1 MIDLWAALLFLVVVF
16 LAALLAVY
24 NYRQA
29 REIRSLREL
38 VGRAIVMQERV
49 RREARAREIA
59 FDREDALAWLSQT
72 VAGMPLN
79 EVVQVYPD
87 LRAVEV
93 AGPQGRALI
102 TATPPEIVRR
112 AFKARKARGAA
123 GRLAA
128 FARSPFLTPG
138 KVQEAGQGEGME
150 WFDLEAAAVGAAL
163 GVAWGEPAKLWALV
177 AK

>member
-1 MIDLWAALLFLVVVF
+1 MIDFWAALLFLVVAF

-38 VGRAIVMQERV
+38 VGRAIVMQERA
-49 RREARAREIA
+49 RREAKAKEIA
-59 FDREDALAWLSQT
+59 FDRDAALAWLSKT
-72 VAGMPLN
+72 VAGMPLT
-79 EVVQVYPD
+79 EVTQVYPD

-93 AGPQGRALI
+93 TGPDGRALI

-112 AFKARKARGAA
+112 AFKVQKAKGAA
-123 GRLAA
+123 GRLAT
-128 FARSPFLTPG
+128 FARSPFLSPG
-138 KVQEAGQGEGME
+138 KVQAAGQGEGME

-163 GVAWGEPAKLWALV
+163 GVEWGEPVKLWALL